1 MRYSWTTQGSLP
13 TCTLENQKEP
23 EFWLA
28 VAKKLYLM
36 QVQIIFPPLLNSD
49 SLKYVFCEGI
59 KFKHLGKAGG
69 GGWGEYP
76 QLLNYLFHLVSDFDC
91 PVS

>member
-1 MRYSWTTQGSLP
+1 MLKK
-13 TCTLENQKEP
+13 QKEP
-23 EFWLA
+23 ESQLT
-28 VAKKLYLM
+28 VGKKLYMM

-69 GGWGEYP
+69 WGVEYP
-76 QLLNYLFHLVSDFDC
+76 QLLNYFFHLVSDFDC